1 MGLSHA
7 ALKASLRGLVGF
19 GVTPF
24 YRDFTIDQESLRRNA
39 AHLAKHCD
47 VVVALGN
54 NGEIFSLSFNEQIL
68 VGRCV
73 VEEIGGRKP
82 VLVGVG
88 FSFSDTREL
97 AREAEKYG
105 ADGVLVLP
113 PHYSKSNDEG
123 MFAYYKAAASAT
135 NLGVILFQTPEC
147 NFSLPLLRRLAEIP
161 NIVALKD
168 EHGDMKQFVR
178 QKAAVGDHFEM
189 LCGVGEILAP
199 SYSALGVKGF
209 TSGLVNFM
217 PQTSLAIMACLQKG
231 LLEEASRIVARDTL
245 AIFEL
250 RVKHPGY
257 STSVIKEAMNLCG
270 IPAGPV
276 RPPLPPLFAS
286 DVEDLRKILRSCGA
300 LKPIKAG
307 THPR

>member
-1 MGLSHA
+1 MGLSYA
-7 ALKASLRGLVGF
+7 ALKSSLCGLIGF

-24 YRDFTIDQESLRRNA
+24 HKDFSIDQEALRRNA
-39 AHLAKHCD
+39 AHLAKYCD

-54 NGEIFSLSFNEQIL
+54 NGEIFSLSLTEQIL
-68 VGRCV
+68 VGRSV
-73 VEEIGGRKP
+73 VEEVDRRKP
-82 VLVGVG
+82 VLVGIG
-88 FSFSDTREL
+88 LSYSDAPEL

-123 MFAYYKAAASAT
+123 MFAYYQATAEAT
-135 NLGVILFQTPEC
+135 NLGIILFQTPEC
-147 NFSLPLLRRLAEIP
+147 NFSVPLLRRLAEIP

-178 QKAAVGDHFEM
+178 QKAAVGDRFEM

-199 SYSALGVKGF
+199 SYFALGVKGF

-217 PQTSLAIMACLQKG
+217 PQTSLAIMACLQG
-231 LLEEASRIVARDTL
+231 GQLEEASRIVARDTL
-245 AIFEL
+245 AIFNL

-270 IPAGPV
+270 IPVGPV

-286 DVEDLRKILRSCGA
+286 DVEDLRTFLLSHGA
-300 LKPIKAG
+300 LKQ
-307 THPR
+307 

>member
-7 ALKASLRGLVGF
+7 ELKASLRGLIGF

-24 YRDFTIDQESLRRNA
+24 HTDFTIDQEALRKNA
-39 AHLAKHCD
+39 AHLAKYCD

-54 NGEIFSLSFNEQIL
+54 NGEIFSVSVNEQIS
-68 VGRCV
+68 VGRIV
-73 VEEIGGRKP
+73 VEEVGGRKP
-82 VLVGVG
+82 VVIGIG

-97 AREAEKYG
+97 AREADRYG

-113 PHYSKSNDEG
+113 PHYSKPSDDG
-123 MFAYYKAAASAT
+123 LFAYYQAAAAAT
-135 NLGVILFQTPEC
+135 NLGIILFQTPEC
-147 NFSLPLLRRLAEIP
+147 NFSVPLLRRLAEIP

-178 QKAAVGDHFEM
+178 QNAAVGDRFEM

-199 SYSALGVKGF
+199 SYSALGIKGF
-209 TSGLVNFM
+209 TSGIVNFM
-217 PQTSLAIMACLQKG
+217 PQTSRAIMACLQNG
-231 LLEEASRIVARDTL
+231 QLEEASRIVARDTL
-245 AIFEL
+245 EIFAM

-270 IPAGPV
+270 FPAGPV
-276 RPPLPPLFAS
+276 RPPLSPLFAS
-286 DVEDLRKILRSCGA
+286 DVEQLGKILRSCGA
-300 LKPIKAG
+300 INETKA
-307 THPR
+307 